1 MLDVM
6 TMDVDQ
12 NLHEVRQA
20 LRRIVF
26 NPQEASDRDEE
37 REDTYVTM
45 YWKSIDYHLD
55 HQTEA
60 LSWLLLEEYC
70 LRRLLEGAEQNRYKK
85 NKGRKG
91 LLGGFIAE
99 RKWFEKCP

>member
-1 MLDVM
+1 MCTYRQIRAAVYLIVSAMLDVM

-26 NPQEASDRDEE
+26 NPPEASDRDEE

-45 YWKSIDYHLD
+45 YWKSIDYLSD
-55 HQTEA
+55 WHQTEA

-70 LRRLLEGAEQNRYKK
+70 LRRL
-85 NKGRKG
+85 
-91 LLGGFIAE
+91 
-99 RKWFEKCP
+99 